1 MLKVRFIK
9 NLFQDW
15 KFKIQ
20 VHVYYPIDFT
30 PIMSENEQV
39 EQLINQTLD
48 GALATIPAHLQEIE
62 QNKDIIQVENPN
74 EFVYGL
80 IIGSAL
86 TTGIMGLVQIKQGL
100 PTPEDQL
107 KIRDMVYKKI
117 PQIRE
122 RIFG

>member
-1 MLKVRFIK
+1 M
-9 NLFQDW
+9 
-15 KFKIQ
+15 
-20 VHVYYPIDFT
+20 
-30 PIMSENEQV
+30 NEEEQL

-62 QNKDIIQVENPN
+62 QNNDIIKVENSN

-100 PTPEDQL
+100 PTSEDQI
-107 KIRDMVYKKI
+107 KIRDLVYKKI

>member
-1 MLKVRFIK
+1 
-9 NLFQDW
+9 
-15 KFKIQ
+15 
-20 VHVYYPIDFT
+20 
-30 PIMSENEQV
+30 MSENDQL

-62 QNKDIIQVENPN
+62 QNKDIIQVENSN

-100 PTPEDQL
+100 PTAEDQI

>member
-1 MLKVRFIK
+1 MS
-9 NLFQDW
+9 QD
-15 KFKIQ
+15 
-20 VHVYYPIDFT
+20 
-30 PIMSENEQV
+30 EQL
-39 EQLINQTLD
+39 EQLINSTLD

-62 QNKDIIQVENPN
+62 QNKDIVKVENPK

-80 IIGSAL
+80 IVGSAL
-86 TTGIMGLVQIKQGL
+86 TTGITGLVQLKKEM
-100 PTPEDQL
+100 PTPEDQI

>member
-1 MLKVRFIK
+1 
-9 NLFQDW
+9 
-15 KFKIQ
+15 
-20 VHVYYPIDFT
+20 
-30 PIMSENEQV
+30 MSENKQL

-62 QNKDIIQVENPN
+62 QNKDVIQVENPN

-86 TTGIMGLVQIKQGL
+86 TTGIIGLVQIKQGL
-100 PTPEDQL
+100 PTPEDQI

-117 PQIRE
+117 PHIRE